1 MFWPVNSEASDRTTP
16 TRPRLRRRDMRAS
29 AASGEGALAQKNR
42 MRTHPFSTIEGM
54 TAYVRQSAPTAG
66 TSATVR
72 ICRRARFCSILGD
85 APRGYVVP
93 LPARGKIPNAVRRS
107 AARRLA
113 LDQVSP
119 DYPEE
124 RLERAPTLFEELA
137 GAEEGALMTR
147 VFFSSWRPVYRPA
160 GGMLRRAR
168 RNHLLGPTGNP
179 PSIVPGP
186 FLAYLSPG
194 PASTVLPYRRQDW
207 PGPASGIDQD
217 AGTLPSDAVVNAFS
231 TAPFEV
237 TFRPPDDG
245 GDIYAVRADGP
256 AVALKTKDGGVPKD
270 IFFCGDNWI
279 LWGADVGPDWRS
291 VTANI
296 YQAPGA
302 SCRPQKRT
310 GPAYTRYIEATIDV
324 PFIGLQTRT
333 RAIDTPSST
342 STMTDPR

>member
-1 MFWPVNSEASDRTTP
+1 
-16 TRPRLRRRDMRAS
+16 
-29 AASGEGALAQKNR
+29 
-42 MRTHPFSTIEGM
+42 
-54 TAYVRQSAPTAG
+54 
-66 TSATVR
+66 
-72 ICRRARFCSILGD
+72 
-85 APRGYVVP
+85 
-93 LPARGKIPNAVRRS
+93 
-107 AARRLA
+107 
-113 LDQVSP
+113 
-119 DYPEE
+119 
-124 RLERAPTLFEELA
+124 
-137 GAEEGALMTR
+137 MTR

-270 IFFCGDNWI
+270 IFFCGDDWI
-279 LWGADVGPDWRS
+279 LWGADVGPDWALRNGQYLPGSGGFLPATETHWPSLHPIHRS
-291 VTANI
+291 HHRRAVHWFADEDPSNRHPI
-296 YQAPGA
+296 VHEHYDGPSIAQAKNLERMYFGKGIGRYRWEYWTPGG
-302 SCRPQKRT
+302 RPLRQLVC
-310 GPAYTRYIEATIDV
+310 PALD
-324 PFIGLQTRT
+324 
-333 RAIDTPSST
+333 
-342 STMTDPR
+342 